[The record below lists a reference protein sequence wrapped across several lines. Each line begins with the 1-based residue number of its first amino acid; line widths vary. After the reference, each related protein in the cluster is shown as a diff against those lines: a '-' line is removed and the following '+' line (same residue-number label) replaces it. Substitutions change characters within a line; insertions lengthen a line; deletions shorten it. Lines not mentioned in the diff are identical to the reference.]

1 MPRFPVRVSMLS
13 LAIALSASPAF
24 AQEQVESERD
34 DNTIIVTA
42 QKREQSIQDVPLTV
56 SAINGEQMD
65 KIGID
70 EFDELSA
77 YIPGLN
83 IQEQSAN
90 NPGFVIRGITS
101 DSGSAQIA
109 RA

>member
-1 MPRFPVRVSMLS
+1 
-13 LAIALSASPAF
+13 IALSVSPAL
-24 AQEQVESERD
+24 AQDQADAERGS

-90 NPGFVIRGITS
+90 NPGFVI
-101 DSGSAQIA
+101 
-109 RA
+109 